1 MSKITIVTVVDSVAA
16 TSMPINEF
24 VFYRNREKFGF
35 KEILM
40 VCDKSIPDNVQIPE
54 GITIHLA
61 GSDKKTIRQITKSI
75 LSEAKQETNE
85 CVFHMHAQ
93 KSAMIFLLATIGL
106 GIRKRTLF
114 TIHSTFS
121 SRDLKYKLSSC
132 ICTLLSNYANCVS
145 YSAYKEYAGWV
156 RKVKGNKF
164 IAIPNGVDVSRIK
177 EVTKDLPSHQ
187 AVAERKNLVCV
198 GRIIPIKNQEFLV
211 RLLPMLPD
219 SRLTLIGAEDNEQR
233 IRRLAI
239 ELQVIDRVEFK
250 GLVPRDEVFRL
261 LNASGLYVSSS
272 TVEGLPVSVLEAMC
286 LGLVPVLSDIEP
298 HKEIADRCSI
308 FKVLPLD
315 TEKWIQNISGYQEMD
330 LVVFNNLSNR
340 IRTSVAENYS
350 LDNMHCEYIKI
361 YNKIKG

>member
-1 MSKITIVTVVDSVAA
+1 MSRITIVTVVDSVAA

-35 KEILM
+35 NEILI
-40 VCDKSIPDNVQIPE
+40 VCDKSIPDNVHVPKEI
-54 GITIHLA
+54 IVHLV
-61 GSDKKTIRQITKSI
+61 GTDKKRIRHITKHI
-75 LSEAKQETNE
+75 LFEAKQDNNE

-114 TIHSTFS
+114 TIHSTYS

-145 YSAYKEYAGWV
+145 YSAYREYAGWV
-156 RKVKGNKF
+156 RRIKGNKF
-164 IAIPNGVDVSRIK
+164 IAIPNGVDVSRIN
-177 EVTKDLPSHQ
+177 EVTKDLPLHQ
-187 AVAERKNLVCV
+187 EVAERKNLVCV

-219 SRLTLIGAEDNEQR
+219 SRLILIGAEDRERR
-233 IRRLAI
+233 IRKLAI
-239 ELQVIDRVEFK
+239 ELRVIDRVEFM

-286 LGLVPVLSDIEP
+286 VGLVPVLSDIEP

-308 FKVLPLD
+308 FKALPLD
-315 TEKWIQNISGYQEMD
+315 NEAWIQNIKGYQEMD
-330 LVVFNNLSNR
+330 LSVFNDLSNR

-350 LDNMHCEYIKI
+350 LDNMHCEYIRIFDKI
-361 YNKIKG
+361 RC